1 MGGTI
6 QSLQQIQQILQSASG
21 VVNSS
26 IGASSIC
33 GTGASQS
40 GLNSAL
46 AGARSAINGAI
57 GGAQNIVSVV
67 QNIPNLISAQINSTV
82 NQLGNVLGG
91 LPTPTGNTLRQDIAN
106 LLRLVN
112 DPVAFAAQYLRT
124 QGLYPNINLQNL
136 LQQIAQGSGF
146 CSLIS
151 TAAGGSSV
159 PPPSGQ
165 NANQSPPRVPGPQVP
180 GQVNS
185 PNSGVTSQVLSG
197 NNPTQAQN
205 TLGQMRFVESAR
217 LNVQRY
223 RLELELSHLRTNANS
238 DPNEIQRVQ
247 SELAD
252 VRSRL
257 SSLNIGG
264 SGS

>member
-6 QSLQQIQQILQSASG
+6 QNLQQIQQLLQSASS

-26 IGASSIC
+26 ISSSSIC

-82 NQLGNVLGG
+82 NQLGNVLGA

-106 LLRLVN
+106 LLRLIN
-112 DPVAFAAQYLRT
+112 DPIAFASQYLRT

-151 TAAGGSSV
+151 TASGGAPV

-165 NANQSPPRVPGPQVP
+165 NANPSQTPQPVPVIPGP
-180 GQVNS
+180 VNS
-185 PNSGVTSQVLSG
+185 PNSGVTSQALSG

-205 TLGQMRFVESAR
+205 TLGALRFAESAR
-217 LNVQRY
+217 LNVQLY
-223 RLELELSHLRTNANS
+223 SLQLERSFSS
-238 DPNEIQRVQ
+238 DPIERERLQ
-247 SELAD
+247 SQIED